1 MARPQSPELRRS
13 GTTPVFEPD
22 NIASRL
28 EARKQPGSSGS
39 AGPVPEE
46 NQPGHAREDDP
57 DKPVEKFAKRFP
69 ADGGDTP
76 EKDGDERR
84 EEAD

>member
-1 MARPQSPELRRS
+1 MGRPEIMRS
-13 GTTPVFEPD
+13 GDISLGD
-22 NIASRL
+22 NA
-28 EARKQPGSSGS
+28 APGEIDEKEHQRTDTI
-39 AGPVPEE
+39 GPVPEE